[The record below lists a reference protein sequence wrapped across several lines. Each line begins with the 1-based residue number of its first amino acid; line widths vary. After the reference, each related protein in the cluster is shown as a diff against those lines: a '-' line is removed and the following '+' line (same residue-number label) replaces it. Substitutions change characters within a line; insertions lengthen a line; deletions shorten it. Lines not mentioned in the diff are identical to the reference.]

1 MSTVQPPIN
10 PSARTES
17 PVSQP
22 ELSQPRILPGS
33 QQLALPGA
41 RALGPVDA
49 ALMLEITVRLRAAG
63 SVDANE
69 AAATGEQL
77 PRQRSYL
84 SRSQCAAAHGASAAD
99 IERVR
104 LFATRYGMHVLSS
117 SIAERR
123 VVLSG
128 TAQQMAAAFGVQLQQ
143 YQSADG
149 SFRGRTGELS
159 VPAEL
164 ADVVEGVFGLDD
176 RPIATPR
183 FRQRAAQTENNGVVP
198 TVYTPLQ
205 LAQLYQFPP
214 GLDGSGQCIA
224 LIELGGGSRAADL
237 RAYFKSLG
245 LKVPRVRSI
254 AIDHAAN
261 RPGHDAS
268 ADTEV
273 MLDIEIAGAVA
284 PGALIA
290 VYFAP
295 NNERGFLDAVTA
307 AVHDDVNRPSVISIS
322 WGAPESAWTEQAMSA
337 IEEAFS
343 LAASMGV
350 TILCAAGDNG
360 ATDGVNDG
368 LLHVDFPASAPHA
381 LACGGT
387 RIVVYPDCPL
397 CEVVWNGGAAMAS
410 GGGYSRYFSRPAYQG
425 QLAEQ
430 GQFRGVPDVTGHADP
445 ASGYC
450 IRVNGQEQIVGGTS
464 AVAPL
469 WAGLLARINQQL
481 GYPVGFL
488 QPLLYGAL
496 RGHGATRDVVQ
507 GNNGAMEGVPGW
519 DAGSGWGSPVGGRLL
534 QLLSA

>member
-1 MSTVQPPIN
+1 MPTIS
-10 PSARTES
+10 
-17 PVSQP
+17 
-22 ELSQPRILPGS
+22 LPRILPGS
-33 QQLALPGA
+33 AQSAVPGA
-41 RALGPVDA
+41 RALGPVDGT
-49 ALMLEITVRLRAAG
+49 LPLEITLRLRAA
-63 SVDANE
+63 VTDANDD
-69 AAATGEQL
+69 AAARGDQL
-77 PRQRSYL
+77 PRQRVYL
-84 SRSQCAAAHGASAAD
+84 SRSQCAQAHGASEAD
-99 IERVR
+99 IVRVR
-104 LFATRYGMHVLSS
+104 EFAASKGLHMLSS
-117 SIAERR
+117 SVAQRR

-128 TAQQMAAAFGVQLQQ
+128 TAQQMAQLFGAQLQQ
-143 YQSADG
+143 YQTGDG
-149 SFRGRTGELS
+149 SFRGRTGELT

-183 FRQRAAQTENNGVVP
+183 FRQRAAQNPAAGPFPVA
-198 TVYTPLQ
+198 YTPPQ
-205 LAQLYQFPP
+205 LAQMYQFPP
-214 GLDGSGQCIA
+214 GLDGSGQCIG

-245 LKVPRVRSI
+245 LKAPRVRSI
-254 AIDHAAN
+254 AIDHGAN

-268 ADTEV
+268 ADIEV
-273 MLDIEIAGAVA
+273 MLDIEIAGALA
-284 PGALIA
+284 PGAQIA

-295 NNERGFLDAVTA
+295 NSERGFLDAVTA
-307 AVHDDVNRPSVISIS
+307 AVHDDVHKPSIISIS
-322 WGAPESAWTEQAMSA
+322 WGAPESAWTEQAMGA
-337 IEEAFS
+337 IEQVFG

-360 ATDGVNDG
+360 ATDGVADG
-368 LLHVDFPASAPHA
+368 DLHVDFPASAPHA

-387 RIVVYPDCPL
+387 RIAVYPDCEL
-397 CEVVWNGGAAMAS
+397 CEVVWNGGPALAS
-410 GGGYSRYFSRPAYQG
+410 GGGYSRYFSRPGYQAT
-425 QLAEQ
+425 LA
-430 GQFRGVPDVTGHADP
+430 GTANFRGLPDVTGHADP

-488 QPLLYGAL
+488 HPLLYGAL
-496 RGHGATRDVVQ
+496 RGQGATRDVAQ
-507 GNNGAMEGVPGW
+507 GTNGAMAAVPGW

>member
-1 MSTVQPPIN
+1 MS
-10 PSARTES
+10 S
-17 PVSQP
+17 SQSQ
-22 ELSQPRILPGS
+22 LSQPRILPGS
-33 QQLALPGA
+33 QQFAMPGA
-41 RALGPVDA
+41 RAIGPVDA
-49 ALMLEITVRLRAAG
+49 ALLLEITVRLRAAA
-63 SVDANE
+63 SDAADE

-84 SRSQCAAAHGASAAD
+84 SRSQCAAAHGASEAD
-99 IERVR
+99 VARVR
-104 LFATRYGMHVLSS
+104 AFAARYGMQVLSI

-128 TAQQMAAAFGVQLQQ
+128 TAQQMALAFGVQLQQ
-143 YQSADG
+143 YQSADA
-149 SFRGRTGELS
+149 SFRGRTGALS

-176 RPIATPR
+176 RPIAAPR
-183 FRQRAAQTENNGVVP
+183 FRQRAAQTGGGAVV
-198 TVYTPLQ
+198 TAYTPLE
-205 LAQLYQFPP
+205 LAQLYQFPA

-237 RAYFKSLG
+237 RAYFKALG
-245 LKVPRVRSI
+245 LKPPQVRSI

-284 PGALIA
+284 PGARIA

-337 IEEAFS
+337 IEQVFS

-360 ATDGVNDG
+360 ATDGVSDG
-368 LLHVDFPASAPHA
+368 QLHVDFPASAPHA

-397 CEVVWNGGAAMAS
+397 CEVVWNGGPAMAT
-410 GGGYSRYFSRPAYQG
+410 GGGFSAYFSRPGYQA
-425 QLAEQ
+425 QLMEQ
-430 GQFRGVPDVTGHADP
+430 GLYRGVPDVTGHADP

-469 WAGLLARINQQL
+469 WASLLARINQQL

-496 RGHGATRDVVQ
+496 RGHGGTRDVVQ
-507 GNNGAMEGVPGW
+507 GTNGAMEGVPGW

-534 QLLSA
+534 QLLSG